1 MSLQCHGINLKFLH
15 VQNRIYIKFKIKST
29 VTHAYIS
36 VETTAIQ
43 ANRRLYK
50 RRFDDCTSVDS
61 TVVRAPIRRLH
72 KRRIDVCT
80 RVQLAILQASIWQF
94 RKRRF
99 DGCTSVVL
107 TVVQALDQQLNKRRI
122 DGYNRRIDSYN
133 NYFKKGIKIFRCP
146 FTATVKMIPFRTS
159 GFETF
164 YTDEIY
170 DFVDCRIDI
179 F

>member
-43 ANRRLYK
+43 

-99 DGCTSVVL
+99 EDCTSVDS
-107 TVVQALDQQLNKRRI
+107 TVAQALFWQLYKRWI
-122 DGYNRRIDSYN
+122 N
-133 NYFKKGIKIFRCP
+133 NWTSVESTVTIVESTVIIIILKKVLRFLDVPSVPR
-146 FTATVKMIPFRTS
+146 
-159 GFETF
+159 
-164 YTDEIY
+164 
-170 DFVDCRIDI
+170 
-179 F
+179 